1 MAGVIQTGSGSAG
14 LKSQSGAG
22 VGVEYIFKCTTDDR
36 SAPPSEHARD
46 GICAK
51 ELDRRCNWSRKL
63 MKYEWAVFRSKTGT
77 VWSAFSSP
85 VLREK
90 FDRK

>member
-1 MAGVIQTGSGSAG
+1 MAPSSIVATS
-14 LKSQSGAG
+14 LDL
-22 VGVEYIFKCTTDDR
+22 EYLFKRTTDDR
-36 SAPPSEHARD
+36 SAPPANMPGTGFVPKSWTDDAI
-46 GICAK
+46 GV
-51 ELDRRCNWSRKL
+51 NYL

-77 VWSAFSSP
+77 VWSAFSAP

>member
-1 MAGVIQTGSGSAG
+1 MAGVGQCGYGGAG

-36 SAPPSEHARD
+36 PPPSELARD

-51 ELDRRCNWSRKL
+51 ELDRQCNWSRL
-63 MKYEWAVFRSKTGT
+63 PDEI
-77 VWSAFSSP
+77 
-85 VLREK
+85 
-90 FDRK
+90 

>member
-1 MAGVIQTGSGSAG
+1 MAGVGQCGYGGAG

-36 SAPPSEHARD
+36 PPPANLPGTGFVPKSWTDNAIGVD
-46 GICAK
+46 
-51 ELDRRCNWSRKL
+51 NL

-85 VLREK
+85 VLWAK

>member
-1 MAGVIQTGSGSAG
+1 MAGVGQSGSGGAG
-14 LKSQSGAG
+14 VKSQSGAG
-22 VGVEYIFKCTTDDR
+22 VGIGYTIKCTTGDR
-36 SAPPSEHARD
+36 PPPANLPGTGFVPKSWTDNAIGVD
-46 GICAK
+46 
-51 ELDRRCNWSRKL
+51 NL

-85 VLREK
+85 VLWAK